1 MNNNKFYALGLK
13 NLIINGVIK
22 FVNEEWD
29 SELLKSHKIISNCYI
44 SSSASSFK
52 LYNTLMNLNNK
63 CWSGIFILIINKH
76 NAALA
81 EYFIMIFDKIRIY
94 YINEREVLKAGIDF
108 LHEKSLKKITTS
120 NKLNDNEFMIIS
132 LMMCGLRG
140 KEISNITSLT
150 QRNISKQ
157 KLSALK
163 KFNAGRLSHLLN
175 NNKSQ

>member
-1 MNNNKFYALGLK
+1 
-13 NLIINGVIK
+13 
-22 FVNEEWD
+22 
-29 SELLKSHKIISNCYI
+29 
-44 SSSASSFK
+44 
-52 LYNTLMNLNNK
+52 
-63 CWSGIFILIINKH
+63 NKH